1 MKLFSLLFSWTAI
14 IFSIV
19 ALVGWAPYTAEGGVL
34 TIVSICVTLIVG
46 VSVVDS
52 LTVFHLNRKLSE
64 LERQMR
70 ELNTLKEGIVNNRK
84 DADEKLTRAEQG
96 IYISWGVSLF
106 NKEPIAA
113 FEQFQKAF
121 KLALPEP
128 RYMDA
133 AKKAIEFMEQVVPEI
148 EAQIRNDKKTY
159 GTILKLRIPN
169 DVPEDIKV
177 LPYYHLFEA
186 RIERIYK
193 AIAALY
199 Q

>member
-1 MKLFSLLFSWTAI
+1 MKIASLLISWTAI

-19 ALVGWAPYTAEGGVL
+19 ALVGWAPSTAENGAL

-46 VSVVDS
+46 VSVIDS
-52 LTVFHLNRKLSE
+52 LTVYQLNRKLNE
-64 LERQMR
+64 LESQMR
-70 ELNTLKEGIVNNRK
+70 DLKTLKEEIVNNRK

-96 IYISWGVSLF
+96 IYMSWGLSLF
-106 NKEPIAA
+106 KIEPIAA

-121 KLALPEP
+121 KLALEEQK
-128 RYMDA
+128 YMDV
-133 AKKAIEFMEQVVPEI
+133 AKKAIEFMEQVVLEI
-148 EAQIRNDKKTY
+148 EAQIKKDKKAY
-159 GTILKLRIPN
+159 GTILNLRIPN

-199 Q
+199 